1 MEQAQAADELLD
13 GREIYEVGFV
23 CDGLASELDVAA
35 IMQLAADR
43 TLGLRP
49 GAPYYGF
56 QLFPDG
62 LLTTPS
68 TNVGVF
74 GATENLLFDMDS
86 FRRFIEHVHPNGS
99 GHEDEVLRILRLL
112 PESGVR
118 IVSSPPEP
126 AITHALANSLLLDA
140 ASKDLFAASFSIGEN
155 WDTYQTSDGEWRELT
170 FGRSTTM

>member
-1 MEQAQAADELLD
+1 MSVERAQAAEELLD

-23 CDGLASELDVAA
+23 CDGLASEPDVAA
-35 IMQLAADR
+35 LMRLAADR

-56 QLFPDG
+56 ELSPDG

-74 GATENLLFDMDS
+74 RATEDLLVDLDA
-86 FRRFIEHVHPNGS
+86 FRRFIEHVKPDGS
-99 GHEDEVLRILRLL
+99 DHEDEVLRILRLL

-118 IVSSPPEP
+118 FVSSPPEP
-126 AITHALANSLLLDA
+126 AVTHALANSLLLDA
-140 ASKDLFAASFSIGEN
+140 ASKGVFAASFSIGEN
-155 WDTYQTSDGEWRELT
+155 WDSYQTSNGEWRELA
-170 FGRSTTM
+170 F